1 MKTKEKI
8 LLKAIEL
15 FNREGVEQVTTL
27 YISKEMGISLGNLHY
42 HYPNRDALII
52 CAIDRFLT
60 DMEAL
65 SVELMQV
72 QPKNFME
79 KAFYTQFVTF
89 REMWEYRFLF
99 TDRLVIARRTDYLE
113 VRFKAMLRQRKQ
125 DFDVTM
131 KELQRMG
138 LMRSDISLKEQEA
151 HFQQIVI
158 WNNSW
163 IAYRDVFDYS
173 EAPYLY
179 FAEQSVWTWKPY
191 LTCTGE
197 EMRIAI
203 NNVRTGIENEG

>member
-15 FNREGVEQVTTL
+15 FNKEGVEQVTTL

-42 HYPNRDALII
+42 HYPNRDTLII
-52 CAIDRFLT
+52 KIIDRFLT

-65 SVELMQV
+65 SVELMRTH
-72 QPKNFME
+72 PENFME

-89 REMWEYRFLF
+89 REMWKYRFLF

-113 VRFKAMLRQRKQ
+113 VRFKAMLRHRKM
-125 DFDVTM
+125 DFDATM
-131 KELQRMG
+131 QELKRIG
-138 LMRSDISLKEQEA
+138 LMRSDLSKEEQEA

-163 IAYRDVFDYS
+163 IAYYDLFEYDES
-173 EAPYLY
+173 PYLY
-179 FAEQSVWTWKPY
+179 FAEQSVWTWKSY
-191 LTCTGE
+191 LTCSDE

-203 NNVRTGIENEG
+203 EHVRKVIAHEE

>member
-15 FNREGVEQVTTL
+15 FNKEGVEQVTTL
-27 YISKEMGISLGNLHY
+27 YISKEMEISLGNLHY

-52 CAIDRFLT
+52 KAIDRFLT

-65 SVELMQV
+65 SVELMRTH
-72 QPKNFME
+72 PENFME

-89 REMWEYRFLF
+89 REMWKYRFLF

-113 VRFKAMLRQRKQ
+113 VRFKAMLQHRKM
-125 DFDVTM
+125 DFDATM
-131 KELQRMG
+131 QELKRTG
-138 LMRSDISLKEQEA
+138 LMRSDLSKEEQEA

-163 IAYRDVFDYS
+163 ITYHDLFEYNES
-173 EAPYLY
+173 PYLY

-191 LTCTGE
+191 LTCSNE

-203 NNVRTGIENEG
+203 ENVRKAIIHEE